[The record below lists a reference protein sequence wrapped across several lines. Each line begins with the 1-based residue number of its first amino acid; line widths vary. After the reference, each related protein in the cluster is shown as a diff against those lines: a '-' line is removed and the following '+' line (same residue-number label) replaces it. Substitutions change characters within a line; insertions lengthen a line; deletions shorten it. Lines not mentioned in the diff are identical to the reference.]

1 MASYDIR
8 LVVPARREALRV
20 VRAVTGGA
28 ASNRGLGY
36 DRVEEAR
43 LAVNEAAAILI
54 QGGDSSFLTC
64 ELSGTRRLD
73 ITLVA
78 NPGPEPWP
86 PGGWMESLEHAVLTS
101 VTDEFEM
108 MAKPGVRLSFTAGA

>member
-1 MASYDIR
+1 M
-8 LVVPARREALRV
+8 

-54 QGGDSSFLTC
+54 QGGSSSILTC
-64 ELSGTRRLD
+64 EVSGTQGLD

-78 NPGPEPWP
+78 SPGPEPWP
-86 PGGWMESLEHAVLTS
+86 PRGWAESLEHAVLES
-101 VTDEFEM
+101 VTDEFEVTPQ
-108 MAKPGVRLSFTAGA
+108 PGVRLSFATGA